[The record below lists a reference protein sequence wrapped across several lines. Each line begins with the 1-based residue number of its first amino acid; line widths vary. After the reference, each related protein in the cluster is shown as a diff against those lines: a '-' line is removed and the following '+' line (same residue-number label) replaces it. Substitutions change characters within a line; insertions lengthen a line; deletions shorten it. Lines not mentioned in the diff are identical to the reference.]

1 MGDSGLIF
9 LSVTYLVV
17 IRGVV
22 ADHNPLASP
31 SPSQRDGETMVPVK
45 LLKNMK
51 VPVSSHRLS
60 MEHGGLHER
69 APAASKII
77 LRSYFQ
83 VIKQYYSQ
91 FRTYSPNRTT

>member
-22 ADHNPLASP
+22 ADLNPLASP

-51 VPVSSHRLS
+51 VPVSSHRSSALCYCRNMVDS
-60 MEHGGLHER
+60 MKEHLQR
-69 APAASKII
+69 QKS
-77 LRSYFQ
+77 F
-83 VIKQYYSQ
+83 
-91 FRTYSPNRTT
+91 